1 MFSRHGLQISP
12 SLCVPFSISVVCVRE
27 EREKEKKNQGMY
39 VASISPKALGIQ
51 EKLYSQVQTKYHS
64 SHLCPLQSLSPCV
77 IFTASLSYFLPI
89 STVSPSL
96 FLEAPDLKPHC
107 CSEFQ
112 CHPPV
117 AVKAISMPMDSD
129 RDLKSI
135 RLSVYLFIYKLTHSG
150 THCLSSL
157 SFFLS
162 PCVLQE
168 GRAL

>member
-1 MFSRHGLQISP
+1 MCASFS
-12 SLCVPFSISVVCVRE
+12 VSVVCVRE
-27 EREKEKKNQGMY
+27 ERKRKKNQAMY
-39 VASISPKALGIQ
+39 VTSISPKVLRIQ
-51 EKLYSQVQTKYHS
+51 EKLYSQAQTKYHS
-64 SHLCPLQSLSPCV
+64 SHLAPLQSLSPCV
-77 IFTASLSYFLPI
+77 IFTASLFYFLPI

-112 CHPPV
+112 CHPQV
-117 AVKAISMPMDSD
+117 VVKAISMQVDSYW
-129 RDLKSI
+129 DLKSI
-135 RLSVYLFIYKLTHSG
+135 RLSIYLFIYKLTHSG
-150 THCLSSL
+150 THCMSSL